1 MKTHGKDCHS
11 APERVPPGIAPGCG
25 VQKNNE
31 GEAEQDNYNIERRE

>member
-1 MKTHGKDCHS
+1 MEK
-11 APERVPPGIAPGCG
+11 IAIQHQKGFHQGSLQDAG